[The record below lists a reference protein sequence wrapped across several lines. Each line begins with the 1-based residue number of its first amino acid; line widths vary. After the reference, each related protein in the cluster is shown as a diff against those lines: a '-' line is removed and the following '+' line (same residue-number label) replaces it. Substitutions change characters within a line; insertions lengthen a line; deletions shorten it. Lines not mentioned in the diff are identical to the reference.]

1 MIYKPPYEVSES
13 GYAGFVLSI
22 EVYFK
27 NKAPHR
33 KIKFEY
39 DLFLNG
45 EGAPPVN
52 NCRIEKLKF
61 RNPSEDFRQKL
72 LKAGAV
78 STTSWGGSPVASLM
92 N

>member
-1 MIYKPPYEVSES
+1 MNLSISLSLSVILEPPYEVSES
-13 GYAGFVLSI
+13 GYAGFVLAI

-27 NKAPHR
+27 NKHVLHR

-52 NCRIEKLKF
+52 NCRFEKLKF
-61 RNPSEDFRQKL
+61 RNPTEDFRQKL

-78 STTSWGGSPVASLM
+78 STL
-92 N
+92 